1 MNHPYISLLVTA
13 WKFAGKERRQ
23 YILIYLMFILSNLVV
38 ALHPLLYGWYVD
50 SLQLEG
56 KDVLSYTWL
65 FAGGYLGL
73 KLIEWAFHG
82 PARVMERKLAFHL
95 SKNFLDELY
104 YQILHLPIKW
114 HKDNHSGA
122 TINKIQ
128 KAFGAL
134 KEFFQNGFVY
144 VQVLGKF
151 IFSLGAMC
159 FFSPLFGFIGVLI
172 GVFTVWVIFQFD
184 KKFVV
189 YLKQCNEKEHEVSSN
204 LFDSL
209 SNIITVVTLR
219 LEKSMQSGLFQKV
232 ANVFPP
238 FKKQITIN
246 EWKWFIASMLV
257 ASVYVIVVI
266 GYVYQNYIPGQ
277 AFLIGGL
284 VTLLAY
290 VTQFTSV
297 FYDVAAHYT
306 RIVQFNT
313 DVQAVAS
320 LSEIYIKNHR
330 TDAVAVMPEIWKTI
344 DMKKIHYS
352 HGPFQRHNAS
362 GLTNLQIRINRG
374 ERIAL
379 IGASGSGKSTLLA
392 LLRGL
397 YVPEAGSVLKVDEN
411 GECDFGMIAN
421 TVTLFPQEPEI
432 FENTIKFNI
441 TLGLPFSDAEIAK
454 ACDAAHFTEV
464 IKHLPQGLD
473 SEIKEKGV
481 NLSGGQKQRLAL
493 ARGILAAKGSHIV
506 CLDEPT
512 SSVDPRTE
520 MQIYK
525 KMFETFSDKAVISSL
540 HRLHLLSAFN
550 YIYIMDKGKIID
562 EGSFDQLRNTSAI
575 FNELWDHQKSKEIA
589 LAS

>member
-1 MNHPYISLLVTA
+1 MNHPYISLLKTA
-13 WKFAGKERRQ
+13 WKFAGLERKR
-23 YILIYLMFILSNLVV
+23 YLLIYFMFIGSNIVV

-50 SLQLEG
+50 SLQIEG
-56 KDVLSYTWL
+56 TEILSYTWL
-65 FAGGYLGL
+65 FAAGYLGL
-73 KLIEWAFHG
+73 KLLEWAFHG
-82 PARVMERKLAFHL
+82 PARVMERKLAFDV

-104 YQILHLPIKW
+104 HQILHLPVKW
-114 HKDNHSGA
+114 HKDNHSGS
-122 TINKIQ
+122 TISRIQ
-128 KAFGAL
+128 KAYTAL

-172 GVFTVWVIFQFD
+172 GIFTVWVIFQFD
-184 KKFVV
+184 KKFVTH
-189 YLKQCNEKEHEVSSN
+189 LKECNEREHEVSSN

-209 SNIITVVTLR
+209 SNIITVITLR
-219 LEKSMQSGLFQKV
+219 LEKSMQSSLIQKIG
-232 ANVFPP
+232 NVFPP

-246 EWKWFIASMLV
+246 EWKWFIASILV
-257 ASVYVIVVI
+257 AFVYIIVVI
-266 GYVYQNYIPGQ
+266 GYVYQHYTPGQ
-277 AFLIGGL
+277 TFLIGGL

-313 DVQAVAS
+313 DVQAAAP
-320 LSEIYIKNHR
+320 LTEIYEQHHR
-330 TDAVAVMPEIWKTI
+330 PETAIAMPQIWKSI
-344 DMKKIHYS
+344 DLKKVYFS
-352 HGPFQRHNAS
+352 HNPFQRNNAS
-362 GLTNLQIRINRG
+362 GLHDLNIRINRG

-379 IGASGSGKSTLLA
+379 IGESGSGKSTLLA

-397 YVPEAGSVLKVDEN
+397 YTPEAGSVLKVDEN
-411 GECDFGMIAN
+411 AGFEFGMLSN

-432 FENTIKFNI
+432 FENTIKYNI
-441 TLGLPFSDAEIAK
+441 TLGLPFTDAEIAD

-464 IKHLPQGLD
+464 IKQLPNGLD

-493 ARGILAAKGSHIV
+493 ARGILAAKSSQIV

-520 MQIYK
+520 VQIYK
-525 KMFETFSDKAVISSL
+525 KMFESFSDKAVISSL
-540 HRLHLLSAFN
+540 HRLHLLTSFN

-562 EGSFDQLRNTSAI
+562 EGTFQQLRSFSPI
-575 FNELWDHQKSKEIA
+575 FNELWLHQEAKEIA

>member
-1 MNHPYISLLVTA
+1 MNHPYVSLLRTA
-13 WKFAGKERRQ
+13 WKYAGKERRQ
-23 YILIYLMFILSNLVV
+23 YILIYLLFILSNIVV

-56 KDVLSYTWL
+56 SEVLTYTWL
-65 FAGGYLGL
+65 FAGSYLGL
-73 KLIEWAFHG
+73 KLLEWAFHG

-104 YQILHLPIKW
+104 HQILHLPVKW

-134 KEFFQNGFVY
+134 KEFFQNGFIY

-159 FFSPLFGFIGVLI
+159 IFSPLFGFVGVLI
-172 GVFTVWVIFQFD
+172 GIFTVWVIFQFD

-189 YLKQCNEKEHEVSSN
+189 YLKQCNEREHEVSSN

-209 SNIITVVTLR
+209 SNIITVITLR
-219 LEKSMQSGLFQKV
+219 LEKSMQSSLFQKV

-246 EWKWFIASMLV
+246 ELKWFIASMLV
-257 ASVYVIVVI
+257 ASVYVIVVL
-266 GYVYQNYIPGQ
+266 GFVYQNYVPGE

-284 VTLLAY
+284 VALLAY

-313 DVQAVAS
+313 DVQAATA
-320 LSEIYIKNHR
+320 LSDIYWSSHR
-330 TDAVAVMPEIWKTI
+330 SEPAVSMPERWSAIE
-344 DMKKIHYS
+344 MKNIHYS
-352 HGPFQRHNAS
+352 HGPFQRKNAS
-362 GLTNLQIRINRG
+362 GLNDLQVRINRG

-379 IGASGSGKSTLLA
+379 IGESGSGKSTLLA

-397 YVPEAGSVLKVDEN
+397 YVPEAGSVLKVDERTDYN
-411 GECDFGMIAN
+411 FGMIAN

-432 FENTIKFNI
+432 FENTIKYNI
-441 TLGLPFSDAEIAK
+441 TLGLPFSDEEIAQ

-464 IKHLPQGLD
+464 IKHLPNGLD

-520 MQIYK
+520 VQIYK
-525 KMFETFSDKAVISSL
+525 KMFETFADKAVISSL
-540 HRLHLLSAFN
+540 HRLHLLKSFS
-550 YIYIMDKGKIID
+550 YIYIMDKGKIVD
-562 EGSFDQLRNTSAI
+562 EGTFEDLRNNSAI
-575 FNELWDHQKSKEIA
+575 FNELWNHQESKEIA

>member
-1 MNHPYISLLVTA
+1 MNHPYVSLLRTA
-13 WKFAGKERRQ
+13 WKYAGNARGK
-23 YILIYLMFILSNLVV
+23 YILIYLLFILANIVV

-56 KDVLSYTWL
+56 SEVLSYTWM

-73 KLIEWAFHG
+73 KLVEWAFHG
-82 PARVMERKLAFHL
+82 PARVMERKLAFQL

-104 YQILHLPIKW
+104 HQILHLPVKW

-134 KEFFQNGFVY
+134 KEFFQNGFIY

-151 IFSLGAMC
+151 VFSLGAMC
-159 FFSPLFGFIGVLI
+159 IFSPMFGFIGVLI

-189 YLKQCNEKEHEVSSN
+189 YLKQCNEREHEVSSN

-209 SNIITVVTLR
+209 SNIITVITLR
-219 LEKSMQSGLFQKV
+219 LEKSMQSSLFQKV
-232 ANVFPP
+232 SNVFPP
-238 FKKQITIN
+238 FKKQVTIN
-246 EWKWFIASMLV
+246 EMKWFIASMLV

-266 GYVYQNYIPGQ
+266 GYVYQNYIPGE

-313 DVQAVAS
+313 DVQAATTLSETYLNSHRPEPVAS
-320 LSEIYIKNHR
+320 
-330 TDAVAVMPEIWKTI
+330 MPDTWNSLE
-344 DMKKIHYS
+344 MKKVNYS
-352 HGPFQRHNAS
+352 HGPFQRQSAS
-362 GLTNLQIRINRG
+362 GLKDLHVRINRG

-379 IGASGSGKSTLLA
+379 IGESGSGKSTLLA

-397 YVPEAGSVLKVDEN
+397 YVPEPGSVLKLDN
-411 GECDFGMIAN
+411 QSDLNFAMIAN

-432 FENTIKFNI
+432 FENTIKYNI
-441 TLGLPFSDAEIAK
+441 TLGLPFSDEEVAQ
-454 ACDAAHFTEV
+454 ACDAAQFTEV
-464 IKHLPQGLD
+464 LKHLPNGLD

-493 ARGILAAKGSHIV
+493 ARGILASKGSQIV

-520 MQIYK
+520 LHIYR

-540 HRLHLLSAFN
+540 HRLHLLSYFD
-550 YIYIMDKGKIID
+550 YVYIMDKGKVVD
-562 EGSFDQLRNTSAI
+562 QGSFEHLKAHSAI
-575 FNELWDHQKSKEIA
+575 FNELWHHQVSKEIA

>member
-1 MNHPYISLLVTA
+1 
-13 WKFAGKERRQ
+13 
-23 YILIYLMFILSNLVV
+23 
-38 ALHPLLYGWYVD
+38 
-50 SLQLEG
+50 LEG
-56 KDVLSYTWL
+56 TDVMSYTWI
-65 FAGGYLGL
+65 FAASYLGL
-73 KLIEWAFHG
+73 KLVEWAFHG
-82 PARVMERKLAFHL
+82 PARVMERKLAFNL

-104 YQILHLPIKW
+104 HQILHLPVKW
-114 HKDNHSGA
+114 HKDHHSGA

-128 KAFGAL
+128 KAYGSL

-172 GVFTVWVIFQFD
+172 GMFTVWVIFQFD
-184 KKFVV
+184 KRFVT
-189 YLKQCNEKEHEVSSN
+189 YLKQCNEREHEVSSN

-209 SNIITVVTLR
+209 SNIITVITLR
-219 LEKSMQSGLFQKV
+219 LENSMQSSLFEKI

-257 ASVYVIVVI
+257 ACVYVIVVI
-266 GYVYQNYIPGQ
+266 GYVYQNYTPGQ
-277 AFLIGGL
+277 TFLIGGL

-313 DVQAVAS
+313 DVHAATA
-320 LSEIYIKNHR
+320 LSEIYLQNHR
-330 TDAVAVMPEIWKTI
+330 PEAAANMPATWKAI
-344 DMKKIHYS
+344 DLKNIHFS
-352 HGPFQRHNAS
+352 HGPFHKSNIS
-362 GLTNLQIRINRG
+362 GLHDLQIRINRG

-379 IGASGSGKSTLLA
+379 IGESGSGKSTLLA

-397 YVPEAGSVLKVDEN
+397 YAPEPGSILKIDEKSD
-411 GECDFGMIAN
+411 CDFGMIAN
-421 TVTLFPQEPEI
+421 NVTLFPQEPEI
-432 FENTIKFNI
+432 FENTIKYNI
-441 TLGLPFSDAEIAK
+441 TLGLPFSETEIAE

-464 IKHLPQGLD
+464 IKNLQNGLD

-493 ARGILAAKGSHIV
+493 ARGMLAAKSSHIV

-520 MQIYK
+520 IQIYN
-525 KMFETFSDKAVISSL
+525 KMFEAFSDKAVISSL
-540 HRLHLLSAFN
+540 HRLHLLSSFDFV
-550 YIYIMDKGKIID
+550 YIMDKGKIID
-562 EGSFDQLRNTSAI
+562 QGTFQYLRNHSAI
-575 FNELWDHQKSKEIA
+575 FNELWHHQDVKAIA
-589 LAS
+589 MAS